1 MLKIDKVIL
10 QNLQSHVETC
20 LDLSP
25 GLNVVTG
32 NSESGKTAMLRGDRL
47 LVENKPLGTAWV
59 RKDKNDEPV
68 GTLVVTHFYNNGYQV
83 SRVRG
88 KSVNRYIVTS
98 PDGTTVNLEGFGDKV
113 PEEVLAV
120 TGIRPAVFFDDGKG
134 NRFAP
139 VLNFAFQMD
148 APFLISETGSLA
160 AKVFGK
166 LAGSELVDAA
176 LDDLNKDIHDA
187 QRRKRNA
194 EDEIQ
199 QKDLL
204 LQQYEGLDRVRAL
217 FDRSEIVFKA
227 VLADVDRFNLL
238 ETLAADLGKADA
250 EVIRVKGAL
259 DALAGLQRGEIAL
272 AEVTVGWVRYCNLAG
287 LLEGHRMNKNAL
299 QDVNFGLAVLTGLN
313 ALENALA
320 GIKANQGRVD
330 RLLALENDYWTL
342 GSDLAGV
349 VVLLE
354 QLGRLPEDEAFL
366 GRLRENAGRLELLTD
381 LSTKYT
387 GNREELERVDMGLLY
402 VEGVDIAGYLLTG
415 TAEAQKRLSWLTE
428 LDQHSKT
435 IASQLTTVTGAL
447 DVLGDPEKAGGILQ
461 QVAADREKLSFLR
474 VMDADFKSISKDLV
488 DVETGISNQ
497 AQEVQAAEADYWQ
510 ILKDAGVCPTC
521 GQKVEGGLN
530 CGH

>member
-98 PDGTTVNLEGFGDKV
+98 PDGTPVNLEGFGDKV
-113 PEEVLAV
+113 PEEVLTV

-148 APFLISETGSLA
+148 APFLLSETGSLV

-187 QRRKRNA
+187 QRRKRTA

-199 QKDLL
+199 QKELL
-204 LQQYEGLDRVRAL
+204 LKQYEGLDRVRAL
-217 FDRSEIVFKA
+217 FDRSEIIFKA

-238 ETLAADLGKADA
+238 ETLASDLGKVDA

-349 VVLLE
+349 VGLLE
-354 QLGRLPEDEAFL
+354 QLDRLPEDEAFL
-366 GRLRENAGRLELLTD
+366 GRLREHAGRLELLTG
-381 LSTKYT
+381 LSTAYT
-387 GNREELERVDMGLLY
+387 ESREALERVDRDLA
-402 VEGVDIAGYLLTG
+402 GVVHSGVAGVILNSV
-415 TAEAQKRLSWLTE
+415 ADAQKRLSGLTE
-428 LDQHSKT
+428 LDQLSKT
-435 IASQLTTVTGAL
+435 LASQLTTVRDAL
-447 DVLGDPEKAGGILQ
+447 DVLGDPEKAGGILDS
-461 QVAADREKLSFLR
+461 VKANTDRGTRLISLLHQYRENLNGQESICSQLSATALEIER
-474 VMDADFKSISKDLV
+474 
-488 DVETGISNQ
+488 
-497 AQEVQAAEADYWQ
+497 AEADYWQ